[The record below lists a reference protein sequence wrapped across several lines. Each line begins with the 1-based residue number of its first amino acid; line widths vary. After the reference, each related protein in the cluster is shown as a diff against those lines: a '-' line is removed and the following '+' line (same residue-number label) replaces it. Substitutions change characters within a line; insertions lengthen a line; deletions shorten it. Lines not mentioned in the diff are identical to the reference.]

1 MDGKLFDLQAATP
14 GGAVEPAGMAETPE
28 WIGDYKVIKELG
40 RGAMGV
46 VYLAEHPS
54 LGRQMAL
61 KVMARELSMD
71 PAFLERF
78 RREGQAAAKLR
89 HPNIVQVF
97 DFAQRDG
104 VHFIAMEYLGAQ
116 TVKDLLDE
124 SGHLTVD
131 RACGLMDDLL
141 SALALAH
148 GKGIIHRDIKP
159 ANIMLTDDGAAALT
173 DFSIAHMKETSK
185 LTQTGAI
192 VGTPEYMA
200 PEQFDGHWDARS
212 DLYSAGL
219 VFYELLT
226 GISPFRA
233 KTISEVM
240 RNQLFKVPE
249 PPCLLETDVP
259 EPLSC
264 VVSKVLE
271 KEPDSRYQS
280 ATEMRLAIK
289 AALDKTSTTPD
300 VASKVEVVPPPPSP
314 DTSQPPPSEATLTGV
329 PKDVAASSANPAQ
342 QSSVPVAQPA
352 APYLSSETP
361 VQPLAPLRRKSEEPP
376 SSTAEPETAVNQ
388 PKVDP
393 TQPPPGPQQASA
405 SPPNPVRSG
414 DTTAPVPIPAP
425 AAPTPLPEPLRE
437 QEISRRKRHDRTRSA
452 GQAGSLLCIILAGV
466 LWYRLNLVES
476 AANPSPSA
484 TTKPTTSPTQ
494 AVPTPTSPAPKPVY
508 TPPDGDNDDPPP
520 DDPEPDYPPGGLEMV
535 PEFPMSGVISPG
547 RTVGDVALGTGKE
560 KVKALWG
567 PPDKGVSANGLTRW
581 DYAGT
586 GEQAA
591 CTVLFST
598 KGVVEIIALGDSR
611 FSIAGNPNC
620 RVGAHYD
627 TVLDSFSN
635 PSLESPQYLVYSD
648 EGILFGFQNYICNG
662 VVVFGRG
669 RELSSLQTLRSFN
682 SLR

>member
-1 MDGKLFDLQAATP
+1 
-14 GGAVEPAGMAETPE
+14 MAETPE

-124 SGHLTVD
+124 SGHLTVEK
-131 RACGLMDDLL
+131 ACGLMDDLL

-159 ANIMLTDDGAAALT
+159 ANIMLTDEGAAALT

-240 RNQLFKVPE
+240 RNQLFKVPD

-259 EPLSC
+259 EPLSR

-271 KEPDSRYQS
+271 KEPDSRYQT
-280 ATEMRLAIK
+280 AADMRLAIK
-289 AALDKTSTTPD
+289 AALGETSTSPD
-300 VASKVEVVPPPPSP
+300 VASKVEVVSPPPSP
-314 DTSQPPPSEATLTGV
+314 AASQPPPPSEATLTGA
-329 PKDVAASSANPAQ
+329 PKDVAASPDDPAQ
-342 QSSVPVAQPA
+342 QGSPAVAQPA
-352 APYLSSETP
+352 ALNLSSETAA
-361 VQPLAPLRRKSEEPP
+361 QPLAPLRKKSEEPPP

-388 PKVDP
+388 PK
-393 TQPPPGPQQASA
+393 AA
-405 SPPNPVRSG
+405 
-414 DTTAPVPIPAP
+414 PAP
-425 AAPTPLPEPLRE
+425 PAPEPQITSAPAPILPEPLRE
-437 QEISRRKRHDRTRSA
+437 QEISRRKRRDRTRNA
-452 GQAGSLLCIILAGV
+452 GRAGSLLCIVLAVV
-466 LWYRLNLVES
+466 LWHRLDLGES
-476 AANPSPSA
+476 SATPSPSA
-484 TTKPTTSPTQ
+484 TAKPTTSPSR
-494 AVPTPTSPAPKPVY
+494 AVPAPTPPAPKPAY
-508 TPPDGDNDDPPP
+508 TPPATPDDNDDPPIDEP
-520 DDPEPDYPPGGLEMV
+520 DPDYPPGDIKQG
-535 PEFPMSGVISPG
+535 PKFPMSGLIAPG
-547 RTVGDVALGTGKE
+547 RTVGDVALGTGKA
-560 KVKALWG
+560 KVRALWG
-567 PPDKGVSANGLTRW
+567 PPEKGSSANGVTRW

-586 GEQAA
+586 GDYAK
-591 CTVLFST
+591 CVVLFNS
-598 KGVVEIIALGDSR
+598 KDVAEVISIGDSR
-611 FSIAGNPNC
+611 FSIEGEPSC
-620 RVGAHYD
+620 KVGASYD
-627 TVLDSFSN
+627 TILDSFPSPTLSN
-635 PSLESPQYLVYSD
+635 AQYLAYNDEGLLFSFKNYTCDAILVYGEGLDLRSLE
-648 EGILFGFQNYICNG
+648 
-662 VVVFGRG
+662 
-669 RELSSLQTLRSFN
+669 TLRKVN